1 MSTFRIKHFLCL
13 SYSIVISKDNSKHF
27 YLKNFASI
35 KKGLIYNNCSIP
47 NTFFK
52 DTFFY
57 VHTMS
62 RNAFYL
68 HAMLGATICFVPT
81 YHARNIFYIQK
92 WPRNFSFLCTITSTH
107 FNILHLAK
115 LSVGNIEKQIQY
127 IKDKTVFT
135 EVHIFHT
142 YISLTGIS

>member
-1 MSTFRIKHFLCL
+1 
-13 SYSIVISKDNSKHF
+13 
-27 YLKNFASI
+27 
-35 KKGLIYNNCSIP
+35 
-47 NTFFK
+47 
-52 DTFFY
+52 
-57 VHTMS
+57 MS

-107 FNILHLAK
+107 FNKLHLAK

-135 EVHIFHT
+135 DVHIFHI
-142 YISLTGIS
+142 YIHSFDWHQLMSPCWSFLLVTNGLFIFLSSFFLLNAATETTCFHYAVLNPH